1 MKIILPLFAA
11 CLIANAA
18 RAAEPKVS
26 LVYGSWNP
34 GEGGPLTT
42 QPNPLKQ
49 PFGVDFDA
57 KGNMWIVELGGGRV
71 HRLSPSNIFTTI
83 GGDGSKS
90 YKGDGGPAKGAT
102 FNGMHNVAVMPEGDV
117 FIADSWNFCVR
128 KIVAKTG
135 RISTVI
141 GTGKKGFSGDG
152 GPSGKA
158 TFTNVMCITMNAA
171 HDKIYIA
178 DIGNKRIRMADL
190 KTGKVSTIAGN
201 GKKGVPKDGAK
212 ATEAPLFDPRAV
224 APDSRGNVYIL
235 ERGGHALRVV
245 RSNGRI
251 YTVVGTGKKGKKDG
265 PGKRATLG
273 APKHICVDTAGN
285 VYIADEANDLIRK
298 YNPKTDQV
306 STVLGHGKVKLD
318 YPHGVTWEKGKLYI
332 VDTGHN
338 RILRID

>member
-1 MKIILPLFAA
+1 MKTLLLSGL
-11 CLIANAA
+11 CLISFAVQS
-18 RAAEPKVS
+18 AEPKVT

-90 YKGDGGPAKGAT
+90 YKGDGGSAKGAT

-178 DIGNKRIRMADL
+178 DIGNRRIRVADL
-190 KTGKVSTIAGN
+190 KTGKVRTIAGN

-224 APDSRGNVYIL
+224 GRL
-235 ERGGHALRVV
+235 EYRV
-245 RSNGRI
+245 
-251 YTVVGTGKKGKKDG
+251 
-265 PGKRATLG
+265 
-273 APKHICVDTAGN
+273 
-285 VYIADEANDLIRK
+285 
-298 YNPKTDQV
+298 
-306 STVLGHGKVKLD
+306 
-318 YPHGVTWEKGKLYI
+318 
-332 VDTGHN
+332 
-338 RILRID
+338 